1 MFLDF
6 AKANALCELN
16 RKIPNSRKFMITEYR
31 PTHKMSTL
39 INDNNLLI
47 MVMSRFGIS
56 LGFGDKTVQT
66 ICSEQGVDCATFLS
80 VANFVSNK
88 VCAVENISLPSIINY
103 LKQAHNYFLDF
114 NLPAIRRKLIEAIDC
129 SGSDSVAMLIIKFYD
144 EYVGEVRAHMEHEN
158 KTVFTYVDNL
168 LRGVISAN
176 YSISVFAEKH
186 NDIEY
191 KLQELKDII
200 IRYYPQREN
209 NLLNS
214 ALFDIINCEQDLML
228 HRMVEDKLFVPAVAR
243 LEEKI
248 ERGDLVFSKAE
259 DEELTDAEKIQ
270 TLSEREKEI
279 IVCVA
284 KGMSNKEIAE
294 ELYLS
299 VHTVTTHRRN
309 ISAKLQIHSPAGL
322 TIFAIVNKLI
332 KC

>member
-1 MFLDF
+1 
-6 AKANALCELN
+6 
-16 RKIPNSRKFMITEYR
+16 MITEYR
-31 PTHKMSTL
+31 PTHKMRDL

-88 VCAVENISLPSIINY
+88 VCAVENISLPSIIDY
-103 LKQAHNYFLDF
+103 LKRAHIYFLNF
-114 NLPAIRRKLIEAIDC
+114 NLPTIRRKLIEAIDC
-129 SGSDSVAMLIIKFYD
+129 SGSDNVAMLIIKFYD
-144 EYVGEVRAHMEHEN
+144 EYVTEVRAHMEHEN
-158 KTVFTYVDNL
+158 ETVFTYVENL
-168 LRGVISAN
+168 IKGEMVTDYTISD
-176 YSISVFAEKH
+176 FAEKH

-248 ERGDLVFSKAE
+248 ERGETLKSKSTPSVMS
-259 DEELTDAEKIQ
+259 DEEKIQ
-270 TLSEREKEI
+270 SLSEREKEI
-279 IVCVA
+279 IACIA

-294 ELYLS
+294 ELFIS

-309 ISAKLQIHSPAGL
+309 IVSKLQIRSSAGL

-332 KC
+332 SY

>member
-1 MFLDF
+1 
-6 AKANALCELN
+6 
-16 RKIPNSRKFMITEYR
+16 MITEYR
-31 PTHKMSTL
+31 PTHKMRDL

-56 LGFGDKTVQT
+56 LGFGDKTVQA

-88 VCAVENISLPSIINY
+88 VCAVENILLTSIIDY
-103 LKQAHNYFLDF
+103 LKRAHIYFLNF
-114 NLPAIRRKLIEAIDC
+114 NLPTIRRKLIEAIDC
-129 SGSDSVAMLIIKFYD
+129 SGSDNVAMLIIKFYD
-144 EYVGEVRAHMEHEN
+144 EYVTEVRAHMEHEN
-158 KTVFTYVDNL
+158 QTVFTYVENL
-168 LRGVISAN
+168 INGVVATNYTISD
-176 YSISVFAEKH
+176 FAEKH

-228 HRMVEDKLFVPAVAR
+228 HRMVEDKLFVPAVVR

-248 ERGDLVFSKAE
+248 ERGETLKSKPTPSE
-259 DEELTDAEKIQ
+259 MSDEEKIQ
-270 TLSEREKEI
+270 SLSEREKEI

-294 ELYLS
+294 ELFLS

-309 ISAKLQIHSPAGL
+309 IASKLQIHSSAGL

-332 KC
+332 SC